1 MSREYLA
8 KNLKITALVRLHYI
22 TVTVLTFYPEFNSID
37 MREDNEG
44 ENRQFSKA
52 FLIHQIFPNLTLKLE
67 ISAPIRHLFLWLKMF
82 PLTLNAR

>member
-8 KNLKITALVRLHYI
+8 KNLKITALVNFHYI

-37 MREDNEG
+37 MREDKEE

-52 FLIHQIFPNLTLKLE
+52 FLIHQILPHLTLE
-67 ISAPIRHLFLWLKMF
+67 IS
-82 PLTLNAR
+82 N